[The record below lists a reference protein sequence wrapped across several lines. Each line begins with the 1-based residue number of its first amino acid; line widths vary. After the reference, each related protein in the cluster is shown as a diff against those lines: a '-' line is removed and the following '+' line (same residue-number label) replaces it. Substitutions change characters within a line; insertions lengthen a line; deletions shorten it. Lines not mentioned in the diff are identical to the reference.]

1 MASAWASVKS
11 ATNKAAAATKRAAK
25 KMKLNSDINNCQYRI
40 ATLKQVQ
47 RAKRRRK
54 EEQVPQVKM
63 IWLFGSQE
71 MGVAIY
77 ALMDSDDLQNVQS
90 KFQET
95 KALIKEQEETI
106 GKLQAEVAALDAE
119 AQAEAAH

>member
-1 MASAWASVKS
+1 
-11 ATNKAAAATKRAAK
+11 
-25 KMKLNSDINNCQYRI
+25 
-40 ATLKQVQ
+40 
-47 RAKRRRK
+47 
-54 EEQVPQVKM
+54 
-63 IWLFGSQE
+63 
-71 MGVAIY
+71 VAIY